1 VKILLLSAY
10 AAQSHVFWH
19 ESLAQMF
26 ADWEWYI
33 HTLPPRHFSWRIRGN
48 PLYWSLAEREQLEG
62 DYDLLIV
69 TSMVDLATLRG
80 LVPRL
85 ADLPTV
91 LYFHEN
97 QFCYPQN
104 KPKHSL
110 LEAQMVSLYSSLV
123 ADAIV
128 FNSNYNQNSFLDGC
142 GTLLG
147 GMPDRVPKG
156 IIPMLQGKSR
166 VLSVPLNEVV
176 PAFQEGVAAEGSG
189 SWSHGGAA
197 FSERPLRLLWVGRF
211 EYDKGGD
218 NLLLILQLLE
228 EQAISYELAVVGQQF
243 RNSPSAFRSIEEEF
257 QHRLVQFG
265 YLDSRA
271 DYQTVLAGADMV
283 LSTALHEFQGLA
295 VLEAVAAGCVPVVP
309 GRLVY
314 PEIFSPSNNYPSYP
328 PDRRREA
335 AGAAALIVELS
346 RQLELGSVEAPD
358 VSSFTRV
365 ILKPQ
370 YRALFESLAGAGE
383 RS

>member
-1 VKILLLSAY
+1 MRVLLLSAY
-10 AAQSHVFWH
+10 AAQSHIYWH
-19 ESLAQMF
+19 ESLVQMF
-26 ADWEWYI
+26 ADWEWQLL
-33 HTLPPRHFSWRIRGN
+33 TLPPRHFSWRVRGN
-48 PLYWSLAEREQLEG
+48 PLYWSLAERERLEG
-62 DYDLLIV
+62 DYELLIA

-97 QFCYPQN
+97 QFCYPQSQ
-104 KPKHSL
+104 PKHSL
-110 LEAQMVSLYSSLV
+110 LEAQMVSLYSALA

-128 FNSNYNQNSFLDGC
+128 FNSSYNQSSFLAGC
-142 GTLLG
+142 DTLLA

-166 VLSVPLNEVV
+166 VLSVPLNEAGHG
-176 PAFQEGVAAEGSG
+176 PQEGVAAEGSG
-189 SWSHGGAA
+189 SWSQPGAA

-243 RNSPSAFRSIEEEF
+243 RNSPPVFRCIEAEF

-265 YLDSRA
+265 YLESRA
-271 DYQTVLAGADMV
+271 DYQRVLAGADMV

-328 PDRRREA
+328 QDRRREA
-335 AGAAALIVELS
+335 AGAVSLIVELS
-346 RQLELGSVEAPD
+346 RQLEWDRVEAPD
-358 VSSFTRV
+358 VSSFTRA
-365 ILKPQ
+365 ILMPQ
-370 YRALFESLAGAGE
+370 YRALFELLAGVCE
-383 RS
+383 RP